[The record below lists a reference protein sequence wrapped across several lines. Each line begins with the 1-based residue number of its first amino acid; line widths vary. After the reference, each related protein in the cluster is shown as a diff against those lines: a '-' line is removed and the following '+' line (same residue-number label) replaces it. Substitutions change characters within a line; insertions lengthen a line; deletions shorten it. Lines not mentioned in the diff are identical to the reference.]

1 MFFWIAVIVALVIGS
16 RMWRTHMMTRMHAG
30 RSQADEQLIG
40 SMQMEIN
47 RLADRV
53 KVLERLATDDE
64 RNLTREIDSLRDR
77 PSARF

>member
-1 MFFWIAVIVALVIGS
+1 
-16 RMWRTHMMTRMHAG
+16 
-30 RSQADEQLIG
+30 
-40 SMQMEIN
+40 MQMEIN